1 MVKHKSK
8 KKVVSKTAK
17 RKVVK
22 HKTSKAKSKTT
33 AKVKS
38 PAKSAGKMLVGSVV
52 HFFDKISVAVI
63 DVKRPLSVGDTI
75 SIEGPQTNFKQNIK
89 SMQIEHSSIKTANKG
104 DNIGMKT
111 NKPVKSKDLV
121 YILPKQGKEKH

>member
-1 MVKHKSK
+1 MVKHKST

-22 HKTSKAKSKTT
+22 HKTSKAT

>member
-33 AKVKS
+33 
-38 PAKSAGKMLVGSVV
+38 AKSAGKMLVGSVV

-75 SIEGPQTNFKQNIK
+75 SIEGPQTNFNQNIK